1 MPYLCGVVPL
11 SNLSLMSQQTS
22 FNTPFW
28 ALFTANVQTRVNSQ
42 SVNTALV
49 KLTFAISA
57 MRMFCNG
64 ITPHRGFRLK
74 DYKDFY
80 GLKGNKYSVLEQM
93 ITLKQ
98 TAVEFEDYSSRK
110 NNG

>member
-1 MPYLCGVVPL
+1 MPYLCGVVSL
-11 SNLSLMSQQTS
+11 SNLSLMSQPTN

-28 ALFTANVQTRVNSQ
+28 SLFNDNVQTRVNSQ
-42 SVNTALV
+42 PVNTALV

-74 DYKDFY
+74 DYKDFF
-80 GLKGNKYSVLEQM
+80 GVKGNKQSVLEQL

-98 TAVEFEDYSSRK
+98 TALEFEDYNSRK